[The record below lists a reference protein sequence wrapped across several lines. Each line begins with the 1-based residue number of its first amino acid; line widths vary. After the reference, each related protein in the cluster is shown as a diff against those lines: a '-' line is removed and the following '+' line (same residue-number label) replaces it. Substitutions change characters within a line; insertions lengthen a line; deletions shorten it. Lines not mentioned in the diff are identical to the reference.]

1 MRKVATILPD
11 VWIIEPKVY
20 GDRRG
25 YFVET
30 YNQKAFESLDIH
42 NVFVQDNLSF
52 TQKKHTLR
60 GIHFQQDPATQ
71 CKLVRAHRGVVVDLA
86 VDLRRGSPTYLQWV
100 LVELSSDNKRML
112 YIPRGFGHAFL
123 TVSDDVEFCY
133 KADNFYS
140 PQHDRTIRYDDPQIK
155 IDWGFSTPPIL
166 SQKDLDAP
174 LLKDSDCN
182 FIFEEQGATS

>member
-20 GDRRG
+20 GDHRG

-60 GIHFQQDPATQ
+60 GIHFQQNPAAQ
-71 CKLVRAHRGVVVDLA
+71 CKLVHIHRGAVLDLV
-86 VDLRRGSPTYLQWV
+86 VDLRRRSPAYLQWV

-123 TVSDDVEFCY
+123 TLTDDVEFCY

-140 PQHDRTIRYDDPQIK
+140 PQHDRTIRYNDPQIK

-174 LLKDSDCN
+174 FLKDSDCN
-182 FIFEEQGATS
+182 FIF